1 MKKVKKSLVAAAAL
15 ASIGTAGIAGMQAV
29 NAQSDSSST
38 DPMSNL
44 VDKLATKFNLK
55 KEDVQKVFDED
66 RTEHET
72 QRETEMST
80 RLQKLVDASTIT
92 AEQKTKIEAKFKEMK
107 AARESERDSMK
118 NLTNTE
124 RKAKMD
130 QKKSE
135 LETWAKDNGID
146 LTKLQGIFMGPG
158 GFGGPGSHSHRGPRE

>member
-38 DPMSNL
+38 DPMSSL
-44 VDKLATKFNLK
+44 VDKLAAKFNLK
-55 KEDVQKVFDED
+55 KEDVQKVFNED

-72 QRETEMST
+72 QREAEMST
-80 RLQKLVDASTIT
+80 RLQKLVDAGKIT

-118 NLTNTE
+118 DLTDTE
-124 RKAKMD
+124 RKARMD
-130 QKKSE
+130 QK
-135 LETWAKDNGID
+135 
-146 LTKLQGIFMGPG
+146 
-158 GFGGPGSHSHRGPRE
+158 